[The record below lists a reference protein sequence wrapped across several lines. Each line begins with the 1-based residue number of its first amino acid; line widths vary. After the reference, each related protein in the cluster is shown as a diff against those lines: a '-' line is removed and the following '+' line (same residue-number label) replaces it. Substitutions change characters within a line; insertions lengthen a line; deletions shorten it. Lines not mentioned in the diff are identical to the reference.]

1 MLLWNLNGKT
11 SLSQTISSSGYI
23 ILQGSV
29 WLWSGAGGKDKMT
42 ANTWTH
48 FYFSIGLTFL
58 GFGDFELKGDLL
70 MLDTKRSLRGLLA
83 SYLNNI
89 GNVQPSSDEKL

>member
-1 MLLWNLNGKT
+1 
-11 SLSQTISSSGYI
+11 
-23 ILQGSV
+23 
-29 WLWSGAGGKDKMT
+29 MT